1 VTPPAIDCIRHAVP
15 GGGEA
20 RILLVMLPGY
30 GMTRDDFA
38 RHGFI
43 AALHERGWPVEVV
56 AAQPDVGLYLD
67 GSIAER
73 LDADIVRP
81 AHHAA
86 SRLWLLGV
94 SLGAMG
100 ALLYAQRHIGEV
112 AGTILLAPFLGTAGL
127 IAEVAAA
134 GGLARWNPGAVRP
147 VDIERQLLSWL
158 KAKAPGMPE
167 LHVGYGRSDRFA
179 GAAALLADALPAGRA
194 VVTEGGHDWPTWS
207 RLWRETLDR
216 NPFALAARPPKSEGE
231 A

>member
-1 VTPPAIDCIRHAVP
+1 MTPPAIDCIRHPAP

-30 GMTRDDFA
+30 GMARDDFA

-56 AAQPDVGLYLD
+56 TAQPDVDLYLD

-81 AHHAA
+81 ARRAA

-100 ALLYAQRHIGEV
+100 ALLYAQRHIGGV

-134 GGLARWNPGAVRP
+134 GGLARWDPGAVRP
-147 VDIERQLLSWL
+147 VDIERQLLAWL
-158 KAKAPGMPE
+158 KTKPPGTPE
-167 LHVGYGRSDRFA
+167 LHVGYGRGDRFA

-194 VVTEGGHDWPTWS
+194 VVTDGGHDWPTWS

-216 NPFALAARPPKSEGE
+216 NPFALAARPPKPEGE